1 MKRRLG
7 SMTRLTVEPL
17 SDGTL
22 RLVGEVDMSNAV
34 ELEGA
39 IAPLVRAGGEVRLEC
54 AALSF
59 MDSTGFNVLLRAA
72 TRLRDR
78 GTLVLLSPGP
88 FIHQVLGALGLAQ
101 MPSVDI
107 REGGSRP
114 GSERSTAD
122 STAPEED

>member
-1 MKRRLG
+1 MA
-7 SMTRLTVEPL
+7 RLTVQPL
-17 SDGTL
+17 FDGTL
-22 RLVGEVDMSNAV
+22 RLVGEVDLSNAV

-39 IAPLVRAGGEVRLEC
+39 ISPLVRAGGEVRLEC

-88 FIHQVLGALGLAQ
+88 FIRQVLGALGFAQ
-101 MPSVDI
+101 MPTVEI
-107 REGGSRP
+107 RERGGSSR
-114 GSERSTAD
+114 SERSIAD
-122 STAPEED
+122 STLPEEN

>member
-1 MKRRLG
+1 
-7 SMTRLTVEPL
+7 
-17 SDGTL
+17 
-22 RLVGEVDMSNAV
+22 MSNAV

-39 IAPLVRAGGEVRLEC
+39 ITPLVRAGGEVRLEC

-59 MDSTGFNVLLRAA
+59 MDSTSFNVLLRAA
-72 TRLRDR
+72 TRLRDQ

-101 MPSVDI
+101 MPSVEI

-122 STAPEED
+122 RRRTDLTQLR